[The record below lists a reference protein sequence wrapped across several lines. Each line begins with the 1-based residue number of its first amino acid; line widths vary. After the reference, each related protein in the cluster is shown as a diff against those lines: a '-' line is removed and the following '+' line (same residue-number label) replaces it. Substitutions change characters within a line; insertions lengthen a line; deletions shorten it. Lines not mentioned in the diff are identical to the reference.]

1 MREFPLFL
9 GLNIILFH
17 THIFFFIYLLRD
29 TDCFHTLA
37 VKNNTALRGVIS
49 TCGGANYG
57 LPSKSSITSF
67 SEGLRHN
74 ASFKWLIKSQGC
86 PGAGRECKAF
96 SPCRGTGRMKG
107 GI

>member
-1 MREFPLFL
+1 MGS
-9 GLNIILFH
+9 GLQRGP
-17 THIFFFIYLLRD
+17 YLIVSG
-29 TDCFHTLA
+29 
-37 VKNNTALRGVIS
+37 VKRAP
-49 TCGGANYG
+49 GANYG

-74 ASFKWLIKSQGC
+74 ASFKWLIKSQGG

-107 GI
+107 GT